1 MDPSSIPDCM
11 GKMAG
16 RERYMWGIYQSI
28 LNCRYRNDKIQI
40 DWIKYGFPIGKKEN
54 AFFRDR
60 DSNGYLI
67 NKRVPV

>member
-40 DWIKYGFPIGKKEN
+40 DWIKYGFPIGNKEN
-54 AFFRDR
+54 TF
-60 DSNGYLI
+60 
-67 NKRVPV
+67 